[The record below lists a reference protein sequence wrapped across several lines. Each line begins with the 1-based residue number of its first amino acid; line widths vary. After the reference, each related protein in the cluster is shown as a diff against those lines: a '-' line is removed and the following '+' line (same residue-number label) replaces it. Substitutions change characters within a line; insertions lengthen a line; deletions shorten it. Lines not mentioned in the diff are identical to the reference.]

1 MRRISELLGK
11 YIGGGG
17 LERIIVELETGVHA
31 RKPLS
36 SFSNSKSNTSRSV
49 ESKILVIED
58 ETMKK
63 DCDWLNHKTSYNLTA
78 NEKPGMGKRKR
89 EVANEREGK
98 HTLISYLEMH

>member
-17 LERIIVELETGVHA
+17 LERIIVKLETGVHA

-58 ETMKK
+58 ETMS
-63 DCDWLNHKTSYNLTA
+63 DWLNHKTSYNLTA